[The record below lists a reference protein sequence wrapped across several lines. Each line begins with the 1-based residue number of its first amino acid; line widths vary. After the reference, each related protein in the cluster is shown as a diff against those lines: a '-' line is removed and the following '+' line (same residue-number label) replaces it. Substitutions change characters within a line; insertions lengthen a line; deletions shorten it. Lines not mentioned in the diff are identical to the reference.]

1 MAKLLKPLVVIVL
14 VLAVVAVCIQG
25 FVLFPKR
32 TLIKDRTQKLEDG
45 ITRVVNTLKG
55 EASLLTDEEK
65 SQVRFSA
72 NNLKAGTT
80 EELPRLDSEL
90 NLANT
95 LASAVLTGWQNTQ
108 TDLENTRQDLENTRA
123 DLERTRGELEDA
135 RTQIVQ
141 LNDTIRSKDAELV
154 EKSNLIAGLED
165 EKASLETQIA
175 ELNDRIGGL
184 EDQVAQLEEENVML
198 ENQLA
203 KYEQAEAGTITMK
216 LGTTASIIYANADWN
231 FVIIDIGSIAGA
243 QPSAEMIVHRNDNMV
258 GKIRLSAVR
267 DNVSI
272 AEVLPEF
279 QKDAIKEG
287 DDVLF

>member
-14 VLAVVAVCIQG
+14 VLAVAAVCIQG

-32 TLIKDRTQKLEDG
+32 TLIKDRTQKLEGG

-55 EASLLTDEEK
+55 EASLLTEEEK

-72 NNLKAGTT
+72 NNLKAGTP

-95 LASAVLTGWQNTQ
+95 LATAVLTGWQHTQ
-108 TDLENTRQDLENTRA
+108 TDLENTRQDLENTKA

-165 EKASLETQIA
+165 EKASLESQIA

-216 LGTTASIIYANADWN
+216 PGTTASIIYANADWN